1 MPNEK
6 RYLYLAAAVISGLVV
21 LFIFVHSI
29 DETIRVSLIREGGP
43 IELLSATCYCIVP
56 LIMFIKGGWS
66 FIRRHASLAVL
77 VSALGMRELDFNARF
92 TMMSITKIKFF
103 LSPQV
108 PLVEKIIAVLV
119 ILILLA
125 ALVDCLKKYLR
136 PFLAGCAKKDVVSM
150 TAGVSLLFMAISK
163 SLDGLPR
170 KLRSLGLDIAGQSS
184 LYAES
189 AEEILELGIPLM
201 LIIST
206 LAHFSRHAL
215 KTDTPSFPETN
226 KPSAQR
232 DSG

>member
-6 RYLYLAAAVISGLVV
+6 RYLHLAAAVISGLVV
-21 LFIFVHSI
+21 LFIYLHLVDDH
-29 DETIRVSLIREGGP
+29 TRTNLVRENGP
-43 IELLSATCYCIVP
+43 IELMSALGYFVVL
-56 LIMFIKGGWS
+56 LIMFIRGGWS

-77 VSALGMRELDFNARF
+77 VVALGLRELDFNARF
-92 TMMSITKIKFF
+92 TTMSITKIKFF

-108 PLVEKIIAVLV
+108 PLGEKIIAVLL

-136 PFLAGCAKKDVVSM
+136 PFLAGCAKKNVVSM

-170 KLRSLGLDIAGQSS
+170 KLRSLGLDIAGQNS

-206 LAHFSRHAL
+206 LAYFSRHAS
-215 KTDTPSFPETN
+215 KTDSPSFPGTN
-226 KPSAQR
+226 KPSAQD

>member
-6 RYLYLAAAVISGLVV
+6 RYLHLAAAVISGLVV
-21 LFIFVHSI
+21 LFIYLHLVDDH
-29 DETIRVSLIREGGP
+29 TRTNLVRENGP
-43 IELLSATCYCIVP
+43 IELMSALGYFVVP
-56 LIMFIKGGWS
+56 LIMFIRGGWS

-77 VSALGMRELDFNARF
+77 VVALGLRELDFNARF
-92 TMMSITKIKFF
+92 TTMSITKIKFF

-108 PLVEKIIAVLV
+108 PLGEKIIAVLL

-170 KLRSLGLDIAGQSS
+170 KLRSLGLDIAGQNS

-206 LAHFSRHAL
+206 LAYFSRHAS
-215 KTDTPSFPETN
+215 KTGSPSFPGTN
-226 KPSAQR
+226 KPSAQD